1 MSNLAQNTETNKP
14 LSPYE
19 VQANE
24 FLAKTGATI
33 EIVFLKEGKHFEDDK
48 ENRDIY
54 NVTIKRGNR
63 SFSFN
68 FGNSIN
74 NSGFY
79 VQIGR
84 TKYPIDR
91 KYLSAKDKSKLTFHI
106 KMSINNSY
114 MPNRDILHYPVAP
127 TNYSI
132 LSCLQ
137 KYDVGTFENFCSEF
151 GYDTDSRKAEKTY
164 KAVCEEYKNLCT
176 LFTDAEIEE
185 MQEIQ

>member
-1 MSNLAQNTETNKP
+1 MTNLLKNNETNNN

-19 VQANE
+19 IQANE
-24 FLAKTGATI
+24 FLNKTGATI
-33 EIVFLKEGKHFEDDK
+33 QIDFLKEGKYFDNDK
-48 ENRDIY
+48 EERDIY
-54 NVTIKRGNR
+54 NITIKRGQR

-74 NSGFY
+74 DSGFY

-114 MPNRDILHYPVAP
+114 MPNQDILHYPVAP

-132 LSCLQ
+132 LACLQ
-137 KYDVGTFENFCSEF
+137 KYEVGTFEDFCGDF
-151 GYDTDSRKAEKTY
+151 GYDTDSRTAEKTY
-164 KAVCEEYKNLCT
+164 NAVCEEYKNLCT

>member
-1 MSNLAQNTETNKP
+1 MTNLAQNNGTNNT
-14 LSPYE
+14 LSSYE
-19 VQANE
+19 IQANE
-24 FLAKTGATI
+24 FLTKTNATI
-33 EIVFLKEGKHFEDDK
+33 EITFLKEGKHFNSDK

-74 NSGFY
+74 DSGFY
-79 VQIGR
+79 VQIGI

-91 KYLSAKDKSKLTFHI
+91 KYLSVKDKSKLIMHI
-106 KMSINNSY
+106 KMSINNSF
-114 MPNRDILHYPVAP
+114 MSNQDILHYPVAP

-132 LSCLQ
+132 LACLQ
-137 KYDVGTFENFCSEF
+137 KYDVGTFEDFCNEF
-151 GYDTDSRKAEKTY
+151 GYDTDSITAEKTY

-176 LFTDAEIEE
+176 LFTDAEIEQ